1 MKKVL
6 TLALGLVFAASAAI
20 ALQEPPANPPDQKK
34 VVAND
39 PAGVSYMGTIVTL
52 DSGTRVLTLRDSEGK
67 VTTYYWTE
75 TTKLPSPM
83 IKVGDPVTI
92 IATDQN
98 GRMTATT
105 ITTTTT
111 KTTTQKK
118 Y

>member
-1 MKKVL
+1 MKKILTTAFVL
-6 TLALGLVFAASAAI
+6 AFAATAAI
-20 ALQEPPANPPDQKK
+20 ALQEPPVNPPEQGQA
-34 VVAND
+34 VSND
-39 PAGVSYMGTIVTL
+39 PAGTSYVGTIVTL
-52 DSGTRVLTLRDSEGK
+52 DSGTRVLTLRDAEGK

-83 IKVGDPVTI
+83 FKVGDPVTI